1 MVSPKIIFDEN
12 YMFTTLIIGIF
23 IVGYL
28 CIVLEH
34 NLKINKAPIALF
46 MCVASWTCYF
56 LGMDY
61 FITGIGNPSEVAH
74 SSL

>member
-1 MVSPKIIFDEN
+1 M
-12 YMFTTLIIGIF
+12 YATLIIGIF

-46 MCVASWTCYF
+46 MCVACWTCII
-56 LGMDY
+56 LVL
-61 FITGIGNPSEVAH
+61 IL
-74 SSL
+74 SLAER

>member
-1 MVSPKIIFDEN
+1 M
-12 YMFTTLIIGIF
+12 YAALIIGIF

-46 MCVASWTCYF
+46 MCIMSIIVPTF
-56 LGMDY
+56 LLQ
-61 FITGIGNPSEVAH
+61 F
-74 SSL
+74 SLKGVY